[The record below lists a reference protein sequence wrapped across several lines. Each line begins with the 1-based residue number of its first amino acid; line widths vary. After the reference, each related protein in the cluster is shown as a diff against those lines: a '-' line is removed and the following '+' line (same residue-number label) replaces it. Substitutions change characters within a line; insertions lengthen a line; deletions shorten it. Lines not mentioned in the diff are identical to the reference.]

1 MSVAQAP
8 KNKPTLGEARQNAG
22 RFAKRWAGTTRENAE
37 TQLFWA
43 EFLKIFGVDHKR
55 TILFERHA
63 DRLSTGRAGR
73 IDVFWPGELLIEQ
86 KSLGR
91 DLSKAT
97 AQAFDYLDGL
107 QDQELPSQ
115 IIVSDFENFEV
126 HDLTVSPI
134 EVTKFTLK
142 QLPQRIGL
150 FMWMAGYSRR
160 PSIKTDAGTAN
171 KKAVQ
176 RMADLYDAL
185 AHDNL
190 SDHHTSVIL
199 ARMLFLLFAEDT
211 GLMERGLFAQIIRDR
226 SREDGSDL
234 GGLIGQMFQVLDTH
248 PNDRSERTDEM
259 IRQLPYVNGSV
270 FSEPVPL
277 ANFDARMRE
286 AILAATDFDWGTI
299 SPAIFGSM
307 FQAVKSKELRREL
320 GEHYTSEENIL
331 KTLGPLFL
339 DEFRKELKEAEY
351 SRVKL
356 ERLWDKISNLQF
368 LDPACGCGNFLIIT
382 YRELR
387 EIELQIIDRLHNL
400 EGSSQ
405 VMLMDESAGL
415 KVSLTQFHGIEIEE
429 WPARIAEVA
438 LFITDHQAN
447 RRMLEVLGE
456 SPERL
461 PLKTSAKIVVD
472 NALNIDWEWVVP
484 ASENVIIVGNPPF
497 VGSSLMTKKQK
508 SDLLTAWG
516 KGRYTGTMDFVTGWY
531 AKAIDYFGPLRGTWA
546 FVSTSSVCQ
555 GEPVQSLFKS
565 VYSADWHI
573 SFAHRGFN
581 WKTEATGKAGVH
593 VSIVGFT
600 KKQGKRTLFEY
611 AQGGK
616 GEPIARVVNSIS
628 PYLVPGDEIYVTSA
642 TKPVSKKLPKVVY
655 GNKPTDGG
663 NLIVTVE
670 QYPEVSRDPHAAK
683 YLRKFPG
690 ADELIHDLPR
700 WCLWMVDLDPSDV
713 QASLLLRERLEAV
726 RQLRSASPKSSTKK
740 KASTPHLFDE
750 NRHPDNDYLAIPA
763 HFSSNR
769 MYCTAAYS
777 TPDVIQS
784 NANFM
789 ASDPDG
795 FLFGIISSSLYM
807 SWQRMVGGRIRDD
820 LRFANKITW
829 NTFPLPEEF
838 SDEARGRVTAA
849 AAAVQAAREAQPG
862 RSLAEMYNP
871 LAMRQDLLK
880 AHGELDQAVFKL
892 FGLRK
897 VLHEEGEK
905 QELLFNRYVKMVE
918 PK

>member
-160 PSIKTDAGTAN
+160 PSAKADAGAAN

-226 SREDGSDL
+226 SRIDGSDL

-259 IRQLPYVNGSV
+259 IKQLPYVNGSV

-286 AILAATDFDWGTI
+286 AILAATDFEWGTI

-339 DEFRKELKEAEY
+339 DELKRELKEAEY
-351 SRVKL
+351 SRIKL
-356 ERLWDKISNLQF
+356 ERLWDKISGLQF

-387 EIELQIIDRLHNL
+387 EIELQIIDRLQNL

-461 PLKTSAKIVVD
+461 PLKTSARIVVA
-472 NALNIDWEWVVP
+472 NALRIDWEWVVP
-484 ASENVIIVGNPPF
+484 ASADVIIVGNPPF
-497 VGSSLMTKKQK
+497 SGQGKVTEEQTD
-508 SDLLTAWG
+508 DLKLAWG
-516 KGRYTGTMDFVTGWY
+516 KARYQGYLDLVTGWY
-531 AKAIDYFGPLRGTWA
+531 VKAIDYFGPHSGRWA
-546 FVSTSSVCQ
+546 FVSTSSICQ
-555 GEPVQSLFKS
+555 GEPVQALFKPI
-565 VYSADWHI
+565 YANGWHLD
-573 SFAHRGFN
+573 FAHRGFN

-600 KKQGKRTLFEY
+600 KRTKKRKLFEY
-611 AQGGK
+611 GPNGK
-616 GEPIARVVNSIS
+616 GEPTLRVVSSIS
-628 PYLVPGDEIYVTSA
+628 PYLVEGDEVWVSSS
-642 TKPVSKKLPKVVY
+642 TKPVSKQLPIVVY

-663 NLIVTVE
+663 NLIVTVDE
-670 QYPEVSRDPHAAK
+670 YAEVSSDKVASK
-683 YLRKFPG
+683 YLRRFIG
-690 ADELIHDLPR
+690 AKELINNLPR
-700 WCLWMVDLDPSDV
+700 WCLWMVDLEPQDVQSSDV
-713 QASLLLRERLEAV
+713 LKQRIEGV
-726 RQLRSASPKSSTKK
+726 RQMRMASKK
-740 KASTPHLFDE
+740 TPTRARAAIPHLFDQI
-750 NRHPDNDYLAIPA
+750 RQPDAHYLAIPRHYSA
-763 HFSSNR
+763 NR
-769 MYCTAAYS
+769 SYCTAAYFAS
-777 TPDVIQS
+777 EVIQS
-784 NANFM
+784 DANFM
-789 ASDPDG
+789 APDADG
-795 FLFGIISSSLYM
+795 FLFGIFSSSLFM

-820 LRFANKITW
+820 LRFSNTLVW
-829 NTFPLPEEF
+829 NTFPLPREF
-838 SDEARGRVTAA
+838 SDEARARVTTAA
-849 AAAVQAAREAQPG
+849 AKVQAAREAQPG

-880 AHGELDQAVFKL
+880 AHSELDQAVFKL

-918 PK
+918 AN